1 MSCSQPQR
9 HNLILYVST
18 YWPLPRS
25 LYLVAFTSWPLP
37 RGLFLVASTS
47 WPLPR
52 GKPLLPLASPCCC
65 VHGTAARRTRSASL
79 YPLCRLSFTREET
92 PTDAIEGSIDLH
104 SHVVGWPH
112 VAAFST
118 CASWSC
124 FAATSKT
131 VAEIPQRIFI
141 AKNSCRSLNFRA
153 QTQGFDLRLNSPQ
166 SHVAID
172 A

>member
-1 MSCSQPQR
+1 
-9 HNLILYVST
+9 
-18 YWPLPRS
+18 
-25 LYLVAFTSWPLP
+25 
-37 RGLFLVASTS
+37 
-47 WPLPR
+47 
-52 GKPLLPLASPCCC
+52 

-79 YPLCRLSFTREET
+79 FPLCRLSFTREET
-92 PTDAIEGSIDLH
+92 PIDAIEGSIDLH

-131 VAEIPQRIFI
+131 VAEFPQRFFISKKIFVL
-141 AKNSCRSLNFRA
+141 SLNSRA